1 MAFDFTTPA
10 LLFPA
15 ISLMMVAYTTRFL
28 SLASLIRQL
37 DDEGPEPHIME
48 QIRNLRSRIQLIK
61 RMQEAA
67 IFSFLLCVV
76 CMFTLYLGFNK
87 ASYWIF
93 GASLITLAVSLLLS
107 VWEIRIS
114 VQALDIQLD
123 QLQDDATRSK

>member
-87 ASYWIF
+87 A
-93 GASLITLAVSLLLS
+93 V
-107 VWEIRIS
+107 
-114 VQALDIQLD
+114 
-123 QLQDDATRSK
+123 